1 MPPEITSGHH
11 MVFANTNVFIF
22 LLLLPSS
29 LIQCLGLF
37 CVQCRIVQTN
47 IMCVFAKKRCP
58 CKICFTSHIHAI
70 DRYFTPVKVSA
81 LPRYE
86 WESIWAILNYKKFNS
101 TQFALRISVTF
112 HENGDLNSIE
122 RVILN
127 LQGWQALLVI
137 KKDWNNP
144 LQRW

>member
-22 LLLLPSS
+22 LLLPSS

-58 CKICFTSHIHAI
+58 CKICFTSHIQTLYRHAI
-70 DRYFTPVKVSA
+70 DHYFSPVKVSA
-81 LPRYE
+81 LAIYE
-86 WESIWAILNYKKFNS
+86 
-101 TQFALRISVTF
+101 R
-112 HENGDLNSIE
+112 DLYFWYMK
-122 RVILN
+122 L
-127 LQGWQALLVI
+127 
-137 KKDWNNP
+137 
-144 LQRW
+144 